1 MSLQLVDLHTHVLP
15 GVDDGARDLDE
26 ATEALRALVAQ
37 GVSTV
42 AATPHVRASRLEG
55 AGRGKD
61 RLAYLD
67 AAAALLREAIAASEI
82 DIELARG
89 VELKLDA
96 PVLELSDERLRLG
109 GSRYVLV
116 EFSTFQIPPFA
127 GNQLRAV
134 VDAGYTP
141 VLAHPER
148 YLGTGESLARLE
160 RWREQGTLFQVNG
173 GSLVGRYGQVPE
185 AAARALLARGWI
197 DLLASD
203 FHSRGVPDL
212 LEVRDRLLLVD
223 GGEEAATLLLR
234 ENPGRLLLDE
244 EPRAVAPLE
253 AAEPGRRAGL
263 RRWFR

>member
-1 MSLQLVDLHTHVLP
+1 MSQGLVDLHTHVLP

-26 ATEALRALVAQ
+26 AVEALRALVAQ
-37 GVSTV
+37 GVTTV

-67 AAAALLREAIAASEI
+67 AAAALVREAIEAHEI
-82 DIELARG
+82 EIELARG

-127 GNQLRAV
+127 GHQLRAV

-148 YLGTGESLARLE
+148 YLGTRESLDRLG

-173 GSLVGRYGQVPE
+173 GALTGRYGQPPE

-203 FHSRGVPDL
+203 YHSRGVPDL
-212 LEVRDRLLLVD
+212 LDVRDRLRLLD
-223 GGEEAATLLLR
+223 GGEDAAALLLE
-234 ENPGRLLLDE
+234 ENPRRLLLDE
-244 EPRAVAPLE
+244 EPRAVPSLE
-253 AAEPGRRAGL
+253 PGGPGRRAGL